1 MAQSHVLMML
11 ATAATSFLEG
21 ESDRTETGPATFTGI
36 DPDRRRVKPD
46 ASIYRTGVKKTGVN
60 KTPVVT
66 GAVNKLALENA
77 G

>member
-46 ASIYRTGVKKTGVN
+46 ASIYRTGVKKT
-60 KTPVVT
+60 PVVT
-66 GAVNKLALENA
+66 GAANKLAIENA